1 MSKILVTGVGGPAGR
16 NIAQLLLA
24 RGHAVI
30 GTDMRNVPLP
40 GVTFYL
46 VPAAHAPSFLDRLLD
61 IAGREQVDL
70 VIPTVTEE
78 LPIAAAHWSQRSDV
92 PAMIGP
98 YEAVY
103 TANDKLLTVE
113 KLAQSGVAVPRYC
126 LPSQI
131 GSPADIG
138 RLLGWP
144 CLSKPRIGRGGRGVT
159 VWQEEEYT
167 RLRALDDRFILQEF
181 LPGAD
186 YAPNVYLGRDGQTT
200 VIVLE
205 KTKLR
210 AGIVGNAAEVQRVTA
225 PDVAALAVAAARAL
239 GLAGP
244 LDIDIRRRG
253 DGSPAVLEIN
263 ARFGANIAHAPEVLD
278 AALAEYGISR

>member
-1 MSKILVTGVGGPAGR
+1 M
-16 NIAQLLLA
+16 
-24 RGHAVI
+24 
-30 GTDMRNVPLP
+30 
-40 GVTFYL
+40 
-46 VPAAHAPSFLDRLLD
+46 D
-61 IAGREQVDL
+61 IAIREQVDL
-70 VIPTVTEE
+70 LIPTVTEE
-78 LPIAAAHWSQRSDV
+78 LPIVAKGWGQRRV
-92 PAMIGP
+92 IPAMIGP

-103 TANDKLLTVE
+103 TANDKFLTAE
-113 KLAQSGVAVPRYC
+113 RLAQSGVAVPRYC

-167 RLRALDDRFILQEF
+167 RLRALDDRVILQEF
-181 LPGAD
+181 LPGTD
-186 YAPNVYLGRDGQTT
+186 YAPNVYLGRDGQAT

-210 AGIVGNAAEVQRVTA
+210 EGIVGNAAEVQRVTA

-239 GLAGP
+239 GLVGP
-244 LDIDIRRRG
+244 LDIDIRRRA
-253 DGSPAVLEIN
+253 DGRPAVLEIN

-278 AALAEYGISR
+278 AALADFGVSS